1 MIERRCIEFIPHN
14 ERYGSPRRLF
24 SIWFSANLQVTTLVV
39 GTLGIVAG
47 LNLFWTIVALVIGNI
62 VGTVFMAAHS
72 AQGPHLGIPQ
82 MIQSRAQF
90 GVVGAALPLL
100 AVVLTYVL
108 FTAANG
114 VVMRN
119 ALKALAPLSDDGAL
133 VTFGLASLIVA
144 FVGYELIHK
153 LGAVLTIASGILF
166 LVAAVRILGMPA
178 PHGAWS
184 PGTTFRTGPF
194 LLVISQSASYAIGY
208 GPYVADYSRYLP
220 HDIRTRHTF
229 FFTYVG
235 SLAGSLFIMVL
246 GALMAAIMTGDAQT
260 LALNPADS
268 IARLFS
274 EGRAIV
280 YAVVIL
286 GVLLINVLNIYSAF
300 MSLVVVFS
308 GWRNVSRVSVM
319 QKFAIM
325 LVVTTFATMIA
336 IATQY
341 RFFDYFSDILV
352 GQIYVLVPWSSINL
366 TDYYLVRHGQYSI
379 PDIFDKRG
387 IYGRIN
393 WMTVTVYVFSVLL
406 QVPFMSLS
414 FYRGPIARLVGTDL
428 SWIPGLLVPGG
439 LYYLFM
445 RRYRTPPVAL
455 DADAA
460 VQAGSGVP
468 AVKRD
473 DRNLISAIGT
483 CYPQ

>member
-14 ERYGSPRRLF
+14 ERYGTAKRLF

-47 LNLFWTIVALVIGNI
+47 LNLFWTIVALVIGNV

-119 ALKALAPLSDDGAL
+119 AVKALVPLTNDGAL
-133 VTFGLASLIVA
+133 IAFGFASLIVA

-153 LGAVLTIASGILF
+153 LGALLTFASGVLF
-166 LVAAVRILGMPA
+166 LLAAIRVLGLAA
-178 PHGAWS
+178 PHDAWS
-184 PGTTFRTGPF
+184 PNAALRMGPF

-220 HDIRTRHTF
+220 HDVPTRHTF

-235 SLAGSLFIMVL
+235 SLAGSLLIMVL
-246 GALMAAIMTGDAQT
+246 GALMAAVMSGDAQT

-268 IARLFS
+268 IAGLFS
-274 EGRAIV
+274 AGRTTV
-280 YAVVIL
+280 YVIVIL
-286 GVLLINVLNIYSAF
+286 GVLLINALNIYSAF
-300 MSLVVVFS
+300 MSVVVVFS
-308 GWRNVSRVSVM
+308 GWRKVVRVGAL
-319 QKFAIM
+319 QKFVIM
-325 LVVTTFATMIA
+325 FIVATLATVIA

-366 TDYYLVRHGQYSI
+366 TDYYFVRHAKYSVS
-379 PDIFDKRG
+379 DIFDEHG

-393 WMTVTVYVFSVLL
+393 WMTVSVYVFAVLL

-414 FYRGPIARLVGTDL
+414 FYEGPIARTVGADL

-439 LYYLFM
+439 LYYFFIC
-445 RRYRTPPVAL
+445 RYGRLPV
-455 DADAA
+455 
-460 VQAGSGVP
+460 G
-468 AVKRD
+468 
-473 DRNLISAIGT
+473 
-483 CYPQ
+483 C

>member
-1 MIERRCIEFIPHN
+1 MFERRCIEFIPHD

-47 LNLFWTIVALVIGNI
+47 LNLFWTIVALVIGNLI
-62 VGTVFMAAHS
+62 GTVFMAAHS

-90 GVVGAALPLL
+90 GVVGAALPML

-133 VTFGLASLIVA
+133 VAFGLASLVVA
-144 FVGYELIHK
+144 FIGYELIHK
-153 LGAVLTIASGILF
+153 LGAVLAIASGVLF
-166 LVAAVRILGMPA
+166 LVAAIHVLGMPA
-178 PHGAWS
+178 PHDAWLTT
-184 PGTTFRTGPF
+184 TTFRVGPF

-220 HDIRTRHTF
+220 HDIRTRDTF
-229 FFTYVG
+229 FVTYIG
-235 SLAGSLFIMVL
+235 SLAGSLLIMVL
-246 GALMAAIMTGDAQT
+246 GALMAAVMTGSAQM
-260 LALNPADS
+260 LALSPADS

-274 EGRAIV
+274 EGRTIV
-280 YAVVIL
+280 YVIVIL

-300 MSLVVVFS
+300 MSLIVVFS
-308 GWRNVSRVSVM
+308 GWRHVSRVGVTH
-319 QKFAIM
+319 KLAIM
-325 LVVTTFATMIA
+325 VVVTAIATMIA
-336 IATQY
+336 IGTQY

-366 TDYYLVRHGQYSI
+366 TDYYLVRHGTYSV
-379 PDIFDKRG
+379 PDIFDERG

-393 WMTVTVYVFSVLL
+393 WMTVAVYVFAILL

-414 FYRGPIARLVGTDL
+414 FYQGPIARLVGTDL
-428 SWIPGLLVPGG
+428 SWLPGLLVPGG
-439 LYYLFM
+439 LYYVFM
-445 RRYRTPPVAL
+445 RRHRRQPTAL
-455 DADAA
+455 HGDA
-460 VQAGSGVP
+460 VVP
-468 AVKRD
+468 R
-473 DRNLISAIGT
+473 
-483 CYPQ
+483 

>member
-47 LNLFWTIVALVIGNI
+47 LNLLWTIVALVIGNV

-119 ALKALAPLSDDGAL
+119 AIEAIAPLSDDGAL
-133 VTFGLASLIVA
+133 IVFGLTSLIVA
-144 FVGYELIHK
+144 FIGYELIHK

-166 LVAAVRILGMPA
+166 LMAAIRVLGMPP
-178 PHGAWS
+178 PHSAWL
-184 PGTTFRTGPF
+184 PRTAFRVAPF

-229 FFTYVG
+229 FFTYIG
-235 SLAGSLFIMVL
+235 SLSGSLLIMAL
-246 GALMAAIMTGDAQT
+246 GALMAAVMTGDAQM
-260 LALNPADS
+260 LALNPAES
-268 IARLFS
+268 IARLFG

-280 YAVVIL
+280 YAIVIL

-308 GWRNVSRVSVM
+308 GWRNVSRVSM
-319 QKFAIM
+319 TQKFFIM
-325 LVVTTFATMIA
+325 LAVTILATMIA

-366 TDYYLVRHGQYSI
+366 TDYYLIRRGRYSVA
-379 PDIFDKRG
+379 DIFDERG

-393 WMTVTVYVFSVLL
+393 WMTVGVYVFAIVL

-414 FYRGPIARLVGTDL
+414 FYKGPIARVVGTDL

-439 LYYLFM
+439 LYYLLM
-445 RRYRTPPVAL
+445 RGHRRELANPVT
-455 DADAA
+455 
-460 VQAGSGVP
+460 QA
-468 AVKRD
+468 
-473 DRNLISAIGT
+473 
-483 CYPQ
+483 Q